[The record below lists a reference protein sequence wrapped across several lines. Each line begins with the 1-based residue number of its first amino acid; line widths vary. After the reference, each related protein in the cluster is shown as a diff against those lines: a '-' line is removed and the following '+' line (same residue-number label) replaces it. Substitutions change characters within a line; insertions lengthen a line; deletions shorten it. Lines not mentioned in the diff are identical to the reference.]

1 MKTNLKLLSA
11 TGLLFIITAG
21 GIKAQV
27 EKLPTSG
34 NMGLEHIPV
43 WLTSGNTGNNP
54 NIQFL
59 GTIDNQAL
67 VFRTNNI
74 ARMWITNTGNIGIG
88 TSSPSA
94 KLQVTGGDA
103 IINGITV
110 GRGKGAGVAN
120 TAAGDQALFSNTTGF
135 GNTALGD
142 YVLYHN
148 TSGRQNTGN
157 GTYSLFYNTTGVANT
172 ANGMESLVSNTTG
185 NHNTATGYNALSR
198 NTTGNYNIANGT
210 YTLNAN
216 TTGNYNTALGF
227 QSFLTGA
234 AFSNSTAVGANAA
247 ITASNQVSLG
257 DANVTSLF
265 CRGAYS
271 ATTSI
276 SPNMY
281 VSATGQIMR
290 STTGVGGGGWGLTGN
305 AGTVD
310 GVNFI
315 GTTDNVPFNIR
326 VNNQKAGRID
336 INFNRANT
344 FYGYQA
350 GNSNTDE
357 GKNNTAIGYQALF
370 SNTIGTFN
378 NATGFYALFY
388 NTAGFANT
396 ANGYHAL
403 FSNTT
408 GNGNTANGSQA
419 LFSNITGNENTV
431 NGYNALYSNTT
442 GSNNTANG
450 STALYRNTTGS
461 GNTANGV
468 SALVANTT
476 GYNNTANGRNSLFN
490 NTTGY
495 QNAANG
501 FNALG
506 NNTTGTNNTAN
517 GNLALNA
524 NTTGNYNTALGYYSF
539 PTGAAFSNS
548 TAIGANAAI
557 TASNQVRL
565 GDNNVTSLYSMGAY
579 ASTTSIAPN
588 MYVSATGQI
597 MRSTTG
603 GGGGW
608 GLTGNAGTIDGTNF
622 IGTTDNVPFNIRV
635 NNQKAGRI
643 EAAVNTA
650 NTFYGYLAGNSNT
663 SGTHNIAT
671 GYQVLFSN
679 TSGKF
684 NMAHGVQALYS
695 NTMGHTNTA
704 FGYRSLYS
712 NTTGNINTAIGN
724 GALQSNITGSGNI
737 ANGYFALSSNTTGSG
752 NLAIGSQALQFNT
765 NGYGNTAIGTP
776 VLASNISGYY
786 NTGTGYFALTSNT
799 TGFENTASGYY
810 ALNNNISGSNNAS
823 LGSFAD
829 VAAGNLNNA
838 TAIGNGAIVNNSNKV
853 RIGNANVT
861 VVESAAGSW
870 TVSDERFKTNIM
882 EEVKGLEF
890 IKLLRPV
897 VYNFN
902 ANKYEQFVS
911 QDLPDSIKASRKEM
925 MNKSTS
931 KISGIRQTGFIA
943 QEVEIAAKKSG
954 YNFNG
959 VHAPENPT
967 DNYSISYEK
976 LVVPLV
982 KAVQEL
988 SNKNDALQLEN
999 EALKDR
1005 LDKIEQRLTANSKTF
1020 ENISS
1025 ARLEQNAPNPYKGN
1039 TIINYYVP
1047 FNAGN
1052 AVIKITDMKGSL
1064 LKTFNVKEGKG
1075 QVVLQSD
1082 QLATGTYQYSL
1093 FVNGRLIDTKQ
1104 MMLIR

>member
-103 IINGITV
+103 IINGITI

-198 NTTGNYNIANGT
+198 NTTGNYNIANGS

-216 TTGNYNTALGF
+216 TTG
-227 QSFLTGA
+227 S
-234 AFSNSTAVGANAA
+234 
-247 ITASNQVSLG
+247 
-257 DANVTSLF
+257 
-265 CRGAYS
+265 
-271 ATTSI
+271 
-276 SPNMY
+276 
-281 VSATGQIMR
+281 
-290 STTGVGGGGWGLTGN
+290 
-305 AGTVD
+305 
-310 GVNFI
+310 
-315 GTTDNVPFNIR
+315 
-326 VNNQKAGRID
+326 
-336 INFNRANT
+336 
-344 FYGYQA
+344 
-350 GNSNTDE
+350 
-357 GKNNTAIGYQALF
+357 
-370 SNTIGTFN
+370 
-378 NATGFYALFY
+378 
-388 NTAGFANT
+388 
-396 ANGYHAL
+396 
-403 FSNTT
+403 
-408 GNGNTANGSQA
+408 
-419 LFSNITGNENTV
+419 
-431 NGYNALYSNTT
+431 
-442 GSNNTANG
+442 
-450 STALYRNTTGS
+450 
-461 GNTANGV
+461 
-468 SALVANTT
+468 
-476 GYNNTANGRNSLFN
+476 
-490 NTTGY
+490 
-495 QNAANG
+495 
-501 FNALG
+501 
-506 NNTTGTNNTAN
+506 
-517 GNLALNA
+517 
-524 NTTGNYNTALGYYSF
+524 YNTALGYFSF

-557 TASNQVRL
+557 TASNQVRLGDGNVASLFCIGAYTATTTIAPNMYVSANGQIMRSTAGVGSGGWGLTGNAGTIDGTNFIGTTDNVPFNIRVNNQMAGRIDQFKFNTFYGYLSGFANTTGINNTANGYLALSSNTTGLGNTANGHLALLSNTTGVFNTANGRGALQANTTGSNNTAYGANAMSRNTTGEWNTALGENGLQINTTGSYNTGSGFQTLVTNTTGNSNTALGYFADVTSGNLTNATAIGYNVKVNASNQVRL

-603 GGGGW
+603 VGGGGW
-608 GLTGNAGTIDGTNF
+608 GLTGNAGTIDGVNF

-643 EAAVNTA
+643 DHLNA
-650 NTFYGYLAGNSNT
+650 NTFFGFRAGNSNI
-663 SGTHNIAT
+663 SGS
-671 GYQVLFSN
+671 F
-679 TSGKF
+679 
-684 NMAHGVQALYS
+684 
-695 NTMGHTNTA
+695 NTA
-704 FGYRSLYS
+704 FG
-712 NTTGNINTAIGN
+712 N
-724 GALQSNITGSGNI
+724 GALLLNTHGSQNTATGDG
-737 ANGYFALSSNTTGSG
+737 ALSSNTTGGQNTATGNSTLVNNTTGVFNTATGFGALSSNTTGDNNTASG
-752 NLAIGSQALQFNT
+752 DFALNSNTIGIFNTALGSKALIHNIRGDHNTATGVRALMRNTTGVYNTATGIDALQSNSF
-765 NGYGNTAIGTP
+765 GAFNTAIGSSAMNHVTTGGEN
-776 VLASNISGYY
+776 VGIGGLAG
-786 NTGTGYFALTSNT
+786 GTSNPSFST
-799 TGFENTASGYY
+799 F
-810 ALNNNISGSNNAS
+810 
-823 LGSFAD
+823 LGSKTNAI
-829 VAAGNLNNA
+829 LNATNNV
-838 TAIGNGAIVNNSNKV
+838 TAIGYEATATASNQV
-853 RIGNANVT
+853 RIGNTSVT
-861 VVESAAGSW
+861 SIGGQVNW
-870 TVSDERFKTNIM
+870 TVFSDGRYKKNLNED
-882 EEVKGLEF
+882 VPGLAF
-890 IKLLRPV
+890 ITKLRPV
-897 VYNFN
+897 TYNLDVEGIDN
-902 ANKYEQFVS
+902 KLKANLPPVSTEGHSELAKAIANQKPSVEQAKAKTEKAKIKY
-911 QDLPDSIKASRKEM
+911 
-925 MNKSTS
+925 
-931 KISGIRQTGFIA
+931 TGFVA
-943 QEVEIAAKKSG
+943 QEVEAIAKKLNYDFSG
-954 YNFNG
+954 
-959 VHAPENPT
+959 VDAPKNKE
-967 DNYSISYEK
+967 DFYGLRYSEF
-976 LVVPLV
+976 VVPLV

-1064 LKTFNVKEGKG
+1064 LKIFNVKEGKG
-1075 QVVLQSD
+1075 QVILQSD
-1082 QLATGTYQYSL
+1082 QLAAGTYQYSL

-1104 MMLIR
+1104 MLLIR